1 MLVGVAV
8 GGASVLV
15 LVIMAVMYMIRQ
27 RAKVMEEVV
36 SE

>member
-1 MLVGVAV
+1 LVGVAV
-8 GGASVLV
+8 GGAAVLG
-15 LVIMAVMYMIRQ
+15 LVIMAVMCMIRQ